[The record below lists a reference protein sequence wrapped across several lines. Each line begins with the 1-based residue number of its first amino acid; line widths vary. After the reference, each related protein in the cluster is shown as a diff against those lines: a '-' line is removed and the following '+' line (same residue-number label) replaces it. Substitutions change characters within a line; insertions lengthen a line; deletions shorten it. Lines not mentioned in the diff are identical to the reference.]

1 MDWSSTGIVLRG
13 RELRLISYI
22 WNELVQRTL
31 ADARGFVC
39 VLLTRWRTLCGVL
52 EPGHSLFQRCMALHH
67 VGVAAIVA
75 LVVLQI
81 EHAGGLNWLENAT
94 LRVAATMQRG
104 AVPAAEPVPANAE
117 DARVL
122 VLSAVLYESKFHQTS
137 PLNRPNLAALL
148 KTIAEASPKALVVD
162 LDLAPVADAAG
173 NDDPLDK
180 QLLDF
185 PKHGTTLILA
195 TPFPVHTEE
204 AFKRRYAWMSKLCA
218 AGVIF
223 ADACLPVT
231 QGINLRYFK
240 GHNTLGDLA
249 YATLFPPAEAK
260 QNGEHD
266 APSLPK
272 PCALVKEGEAFAV
285 FLDAEHG
292 GAKEHQAAAH
302 FAEQV
307 HLDAAT
313 LRRTHAGVQPLD
325 HLALPPGLDL
335 KGKTVF
341 LGGAYDNADRF
352 QTVIAPEP
360 LPGVVVHAAAY
371 NAARHNPDRITTAQ
385 ALMVD
390 ILIGTLVGMLFH
402 YTWARYNGAGQ
413 QLERVAHGEGR
424 KAGAYV
430 VARLWLVINFALVVL
445 IVWSILGLSATL
457 LDRHW
462 WSNPAP
468 VVVGIFVKSLLGS
481 RSHLLAADAGHGH
494 TSHHASAHGDH
505 HAPQWLVLSDL
516 ALVALLLVVLINCLG
531 H

>member
-1 MDWSSTGIVLRG
+1 M
-13 RELRLISYI
+13 RLISYI
-22 WNELVQRTL
+22 WNELVLRTL
-31 ADARGFVC
+31 ADVRGFAHAV
-39 VLLTRWRTLCGVL
+39 LTRWRTLYGVL

-81 EHAGGLNWLENAT
+81 EHVGGLNWLENAT

-122 VLSAVLYESKFHQTS
+122 VLSATLYENAFQQTS
-137 PLNRPNLAALL
+137 PLNRPNFAALL
-148 KTIAEASPKALVVD
+148 KSIAEASPKALVVD

-185 PKHGTTLILA
+185 SKHGTTLILA

-204 AFKRRYAWMSKLCA
+204 AFKRRYAWMSKMCA

-223 ADACLPVT
+223 ADARLPLT

-249 YATLFPPAEAK
+249 FATLFPHVKAEPNTLIERFYAWLFPDAK
-260 QNGEHD
+260 A
-266 APSLPK
+266 APSLPA
-272 PCALVKEGEAFAV
+272 PCELVKEGEAFAV

-313 LRRTHAGVQPLD
+313 LRRTHARVKPLN
-325 HLALPPGLDL
+325 HLASPLCLDL
-335 KGKTVF
+335 RGGTVF

-371 NAARHNPDRITTAQ
+371 NAARHNPGRITTAL

-390 ILIGTLVGMLFH
+390 ILIGTLMGMLFH
-402 YTWARYNGAGQ
+402 YTWARYNGAGK
-413 QLERVAHGEGR
+413 QLERVARGEGR

-430 VARLWLVINFALVVL
+430 MARLWLVINFALVVL

-481 RSHLLAADAGHGH
+481 RSHLLATDAGHGH
-494 TSHHASAHGDH
+494 ASHASAHGDH

-516 ALVALLLVVLINCLG
+516 ALVALLLVVLINYLG